1 MNESLE
7 CLPWTQFF
15 AIYMQ
20 ISTFLTL
27 TLYGLHVKNIYI
39 QCLTAITNISII
51 LFWISYRIYYVNQL
65 YLTMILS

>member
-1 MNESLE
+1 MIASNPKMEKSIYEFQDDIGDLNESLE

-27 TLYGLHVKNIYI
+27 TLYGLTVKNI
-39 QCLTAITNISII
+39 
-51 LFWISYRIYYVNQL
+51 FV
-65 YLTMILS
+65 